1 VIQGSITYFDEPGV
15 GNTDLVLELA
25 KKRADELGIRT
36 IIVATTE
43 GGTGAKASAYFK
55 GYHVVVVTH
64 AQGFGQPN
72 VNELTEA
79 NRATIV
85 ANGARILT
93 TTHALGTVGMAM
105 RRKFN
110 TYELED
116 VVATILRMFGQGMK
130 VVCEIAAMAA
140 DAGLAHTDEDAVVI
154 AGTSRGADTAVVLR
168 PANARDFFNIR
179 VKEILCKPRL

>member
-1 VIQGSITYFDEPGV
+1 VIKGSITYFDEAGV
-15 GNTDLVLELA
+15 GNTDLVLEIA
-25 KKRADELGIRT
+25 KKRADELGIKT
-36 IIVATTE
+36 ILVATTE

-64 AQGFGQPN
+64 GQGFGKPN
-72 VNELTEA
+72 ENELTEA
-79 NRATIV
+79 NRATIT
-85 ANGARILT
+85 ANGAHILT
-93 TTHALGTVGMAM
+93 ASHVLAGVGVAM

-116 VVATILRMFGQGMK
+116 VIATILRILGQGMK

-140 DAGLAHTDEDAVVI
+140 DAGLARTDEDAVAI
-154 AGTSRGADTAVVLR
+154 AGTSRGADTAVVIR
-168 PANARDFFNIR
+168 PANARDFFDIR